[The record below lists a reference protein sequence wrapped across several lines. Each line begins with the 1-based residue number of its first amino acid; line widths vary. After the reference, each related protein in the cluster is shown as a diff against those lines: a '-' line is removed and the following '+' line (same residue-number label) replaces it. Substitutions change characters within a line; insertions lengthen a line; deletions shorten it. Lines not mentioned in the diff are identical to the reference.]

1 VPVCTTLES
10 AFTELSADGQ
20 RRYRR
25 RARASLPATRSSIR
39 RCRELTA
46 QWLTAWSRTDF
57 IHVVSTV
64 ATELVETALADT
76 DSDFSL
82 RVETDGST
90 VSVAIQHVG
99 MATPMRR
106 KFLGGEVSGLD
117 LVAATSRS
125 WATYATA
132 TGNTIWAVVGP
143 ENRF

>member
-1 VPVCTTLES
+1 MS
-10 AFTELSADGQ
+10 
-20 RRYRR
+20 
-25 RARASLPATRSSIR
+25 
-39 RCRELTA
+39 TA
-46 QWLTAWSRTDF
+46 
-57 IHVVSTV
+57 

-99 MATPMRR
+99 MANPMRR
-106 KFLGGEVSGLD
+106 KLLGGEVSGLD

-125 WATYATA
+125 WGTYATA